1 MAFALVANVW
11 MAGMT
16 FLDALTRARVRYHH
30 TGEAEITLCCPFCQA
45 NRGEPDTEFR
55 FNVNIKTGAGHCWHA
70 GCGFKSRNAV
80 FAVLK
85 ELHVEGAFQ
94 LEDEAQ
100 EATQQEPV
108 ALPRDF
114 QPLTRMVDDLDRAA
128 LNYLLRRGVTR
139 EQIAEHRVGV
149 SYGGRYG
156 YRVVF
161 PVMSDGALRGLVARD
176 FTGTQTPK
184 YLNSPGDKWFWGF
197 QPEAETVVLA
207 EGIIKA
213 LKIRTATGAS
223 AAALLGHALTVPQR
237 RQLDG
242 SRCKHVVLWPDP
254 DRVGRQGVCKIADDL
269 VGSWPGAVS
278 VVWPVSKPADDMTLT
293 EIQTAWKTAASYT
306 WTVCQK
312 MSLYTG

>member
-1 MAFALVANVW
+1 
-11 MAGMT
+11 MT
-16 FLDALTRARVRYHH
+16 FLDALTRARVRYRRA
-30 TGEAEITLCCPFCQA
+30 GGDEICLCCPFCQA
-45 NRGEPDTEFR
+45 NRGEPDNEFR
-55 FNVNIKTGAGHCWHA
+55 FNVNIKTGAGHCWHS
-70 GCGFKSRNAV
+70 GCGFKSRNSV
-80 FAVLK
+80 FAILR

-94 LEDEAQ
+94 LDGEQPAQ
-100 EATQQEPV
+100 AVPQEPV
-108 ALPRDF
+108 TLPRDF
-114 QPLTRMVDDLDRAA
+114 QPLTRVVDDLDRTA
-128 LNYLLRRGVTR
+128 LNYILKRGVTR
-139 EQIAEHRVGV
+139 EQIAEHRIGV

-161 PVMSDGALRGLVARD
+161 PVMEGKMLRGIVARD

-197 QPEAETVVLA
+197 DSEAETVVLA

-213 LKIRTATGAS
+213 LKIRTATGIS

-237 RQLDG
+237 QQLDR
-242 SRCKHVVLWPDP
+242 SQCKHVVLWPDP

-278 VVWPVSKPADDMTLT
+278 VVWPVAKPADDMTMA
-293 EIQTAWKTAASYT
+293 EIQDAWKNVTPYT

-312 MSLYTG
+312 MSLAAG

>member
-1 MAFALVANVW
+1 
-11 MAGMT
+11 MT
-16 FLDALTRARVRYHH
+16 FLDALTRARVRYRR
-30 TGEAEITLCCPFCQA
+30 TGGDEICLCCPWCQA

-55 FNVNIKTGAGHCWHA
+55 FNVNIKTGAGHCWHS

-80 FAVLK
+80 FAILK

-94 LEDEAQ
+94 LEGEQ
-100 EATQQEPV
+100 PTQTAPHEPV
-108 ALPRDF
+108 TLPRDF
-114 QPLTRMVDDLDRAA
+114 QPLTRVVDDLDRTA
-128 LNYLLRRGVTR
+128 LNYLLKRGVTR
-139 EQIAEHRVGV
+139 EQIVAHHIGV

-161 PVMSDGALRGLVARD
+161 PVMEGKTLRGIVARD

-184 YLNSPGDKWFWGF
+184 YLNNPGDKWFWGF

-213 LKIRTATGAS
+213 LKIRTATGVS

-237 RQLDG
+237 QQLD
-242 SRCKHVVLWPDP
+242 SSKCKHVVMWPDP

-269 VGSWPGAVS
+269 VGNWPGAVS
-278 VVWPVSKPADDMTLT
+278 VVWPVAKPADDMTMA
-293 EIQTAWKTAASYT
+293 EIQETWKNATPYT
-306 WTVCQK
+306 WCTCQK
-312 MSLYTG
+312 MSLAAG

>member
-1 MAFALVANVW
+1 
-11 MAGMT
+11 MT
-16 FLDALTRARVRYHH
+16 FLDALTRARVRYRRAGG
-30 TGEAEITLCCPFCQA
+30 GEICLCCPFCMA

-55 FNVNIKTGAGHCWHA
+55 FNVNIKTGAGHCWHS
-70 GCGFKSRNAV
+70 GCGFKSRSAV
-80 FAVLK
+80 FAILK

-94 LEDEAQ
+94 LEGEQPAQ
-100 EATQQEPV
+100 APQEPV
-108 ALPRDF
+108 TLPRDF
-114 QPLTRMVDDLDRAA
+114 QPLTHVVDDLDRTA
-128 LNYLLRRGVTR
+128 LNYLLKRGVMR
-139 EQIAEHRVGV
+139 EQIVAHRIGV

-161 PVMSDGALRGLVARD
+161 PVMEGKMLRGIVARD

-213 LKIRTATGAS
+213 LKIRTATGVS
-223 AAALLGHALTVPQR
+223 AAALLGHALTVSQR
-237 RQLDG
+237 QQLDR
-242 SRCKHVVLWPDP
+242 SQCKHVVLWPDP

-278 VVWPVSKPADDMTLT
+278 VVWPVAKPADDMPMA
-293 EIQTAWKTAASYT
+293 EIQEAWKNATPYT
-306 WTVCQK
+306 WCTCQK
-312 MSLYTG
+312 MSLAAS